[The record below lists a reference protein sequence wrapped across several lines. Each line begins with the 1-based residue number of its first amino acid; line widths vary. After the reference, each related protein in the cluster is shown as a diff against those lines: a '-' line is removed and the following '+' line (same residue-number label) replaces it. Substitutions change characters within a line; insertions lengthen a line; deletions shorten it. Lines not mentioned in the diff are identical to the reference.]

1 MLLLFTGPPV
11 PMTARVHSTPQRAFL
26 FHTLCPVPHFLPLLS
41 LTMVSNKTTLFST
54 GPSMPVTARVRSIP
68 QRPLYSCIHRI
79 LFHPNRPMDRLAL
92 AIVVVQVTTLW
103 DKLEMHDPVMRDA
116 ALKRMADN
124 TDPGNSEELVKELEQ
139 LEQDALKQAAENQ
152 RVVKEDYM
160 PQ

>member
-1 MLLLFTGPPV
+1 
-11 PMTARVHSTPQRAFL
+11 
-26 FHTLCPVPHFLPLLS
+26 
-41 LTMVSNKTTLFST
+41 
-54 GPSMPVTARVRSIP
+54 
-68 QRPLYSCIHRI
+68 
-79 LFHPNRPMDRLAL
+79 MDRLAL

-160 PQ
+160 PQVRNDKYTLQL